1 VLEAGGGADPE
12 VLAVHLHAAG
22 ELERAREYAAQ
33 AARAAADALAFD
45 RAARLYR
52 FALELV
58 PAGSE
63 ARRGLVIAL
72 ATALANA
79 GRGAES
85 AAQYL
90 AAADAAEGP
99 REALQFRRCAAE
111 QYLMSGHVSQGMAAL
126 LVVRR

>member
-1 VLEAGGGADPE
+1 MLEAGGGADPE

-72 ATALANA
+72 ANA